1 MTLEKLKQYNGKN
14 NQKAYIAYK
23 GNIYD
28 VTNSPLWKN
37 GTHQNMHEAGV
48 DLTNVLANAP
58 HGEEVF
64 GKFEIVDTLD
74 EEDEND
80 RNNVSTIDWVQW
92 YRKYHPHPM
101 LVHFPI
107 ALHLFASGLDLIF
120 LFQPSASFA
129 TAVFYTFFV
138 STVMGIFTM
147 FSGILSWWINYQL
160 ALNHI
165 LVKKL
170 IFSVTTLILGIIGI
184 IIYLNDPGVVYL
196 TTLPS
201 IFYHGIIFLTG
212 ITVIILGY
220 YGGKLTW
227 PNSTE
232 DTRKDIKDDTI
243 DDSKEEMKKETISPT
258 MKEMN
263 IPFQSV
269 ISKSP
274 VSLPQNEEVNID
286 GKSHSISI
294 LIGGAAGT
302 GIKTLE
308 NILSAA
314 FKRSGYFVFST
325 KEYMSRV
332 RGGSNTTLLRISD
345 RPIIAPCWYVDLFI
359 ALDTPALSHVQERL
373 TEDSVVLADENVE
386 HEQIQITSI
395 PMNHTAK
402 ELGSKNYVNSYAA
415 GVLFG
420 ILNLASQPLSGS
432 ISRLFDEEDLQGNE
446 RAMEAGLTYGNNL
459 ETFPSLQLPK
469 TLFDSADS
477 MHLMDGSSA
486 SGFGFLAGGCN
497 MITAYPMSPSTGVL
511 NFMAS
516 MSNEFT
522 LLVEQSEDEIASLN
536 MVLGGWYGGA
546 RAMTSTS
553 GGGFALMSEAI
564 SLSGMSETPAVV
576 YLAQRPGPAT
586 GLPTRTEQGDLN
598 LAIYSGHGYFGRIVL
613 APGDLQECIDY
624 GYLAFELS
632 DRYQM
637 PVIYMSDQYLADS
650 LSLLKTVDFEAYE
663 QRRYIQ
669 PTDAS
674 YDRYRLSDTGISARG
689 VPGVGE
695 GIVVTTSDEHD
706 ERGQITESYHVR
718 EKMVQKRQ
726 KKIELSISEA
736 FAPKVYGEG
745 EIAIIGWGSTKGA
758 IMEAINALDD
768 PRLFHVHFSWV
779 HPLNLEHLAFLK
791 QTSLNIVIEN
801 NVTGEFAA
809 ILKSHDIKIDHRI
822 LQSNGFSF
830 FTDRLKEVLEKVLE
844 ETT

>member
-1 MTLEKLKQYNGKN
+1 MTLEQLKQYNGKN

-48 DLTNVLANAP
+48 DLTDALVNAP
-58 HGEEVF
+58 HAEEVF

-74 EEDEND
+74 EDDESDEN
-80 RNNVSTIDWVQW
+80 RIEWVKW

-120 LFQPSASFA
+120 LFQPKPSFA

-138 STVMGIFTM
+138 STVMGVFTM
-147 FSGILSWWINYQL
+147 ISGILSWWINYQL
-160 ALNHI
+160 ALTHI

-170 IFSVTTLILGIIGI
+170 TFSVITLILGIIGI
-184 IIYLNDPGVVYL
+184 LIYLNDPGVVYL

-201 IFYHGIIFLTG
+201 VFYHGTIFLTG
-212 ITVIILGY
+212 ITVIVLGY
-220 YGGKLTW
+220 YGGRLTW
-227 PNSTE
+227 P
-232 DTRKDIKDDTI
+232 DTLSETKKDIKKKIKKDTM
-243 DDSKEEMKKETISPT
+243 SVS
-258 MKEMN
+258 MKEMT
-263 IPFQSV
+263 IPFQST
-269 ISKSP
+269 ITEPP
-274 VSLPQNEEVNID
+274 VSLPKEDEAKTHGEN
-286 GKSHSISI
+286 HSISI

-308 NILSAA
+308 KILSAV

-345 RPIIAPCWYVDLFI
+345 SPLNAPCWHVDLFI
-359 ALDTPALSHVQERL
+359 ALDANALSHVQERL
-373 TEDSVVLADENVE
+373 TDDTIVLADEKIE
-386 HEQIQITSI
+386 HEEIDTTGI
-395 PMNHTAK
+395 PMISTAT
-402 ELGSKNYVNSYAA
+402 ELGSKNYANSYAA
-415 GVLFG
+415 GVIFG
-420 ILNLASQPLSGS
+420 MFGLETDALSES
-432 ISRLFDEEDLQGNE
+432 ITAFFHEEDRQGNKS
-446 RAMEAGLTYGNNL
+446 AMEEGIKYGKNL
-459 ETFPSLQLPK
+459 KLPNILIFPETRS
-469 TLFDSADS
+469 SATDS

-516 MSNEFT
+516 MSKDFT
-522 LLVEQSEDEIASLN
+522 LMVEQSEDEIASLN

-553 GGGFALMSEAI
+553 GGGFALMSEAV

-624 GYLAFELS
+624 GYLAFELA

-637 PVIYMSDQYLADS
+637 PVIYLSDQYLADS
-650 LSLLKTVDFEAYE
+650 MSLLKTIDFKAYE
-663 QRRYIQ
+663 QRRYIHT
-669 PTDAS
+669 TDAS
-674 YDRYRLSDTGISARG
+674 YDRYTLNDTGISPRG
-689 VPGVGE
+689 IPGLGD
-695 GIVVTTSDEHD
+695 GIIVSTSDEHD
-706 ERGQITESYHVR
+706 ERGQITESYQVR
-718 EKMVQKRQ
+718 NKMVEKRK

-736 FAPKVYGEG
+736 LQPKVFGQG
-745 EIAIIGWGSTKGA
+745 DIVLIGWGSTKGA
-758 IMEAINALDD
+758 IMEAINELND
-768 PRLFHVHFSWV
+768 PRLFQVHFPWV
-779 HPLNLEHLAFLK
+779 HPLNPEHLAFLK
-791 QTSLNIVIEN
+791 QTKTKIVIEN
-801 NVTGEFAA
+801 NVTGEFAD
-809 ILKSHDIKIDHRI
+809 ILKSHDINIDHRI

-830 FTDRLKEVLEKVLE
+830 FSDLLKEELQKILKELK
-844 ETT
+844 